1 VVAGKG
7 VGLQTERIDH
17 VKRAEELARLIE
29 HYRFCYY
36 VLDKPEV
43 TDAEFDKVFR
53 ELQDL
58 EARHPELV
66 SPSSP
71 TQTVGAAPSTEFKQI
86 KHRIP
91 LLSLS
96 NAMSDDELHK
106 WEERI
111 FRALE
116 IEDEQGKKRVE
127 YVCELKIDGLSCALT
142 YKNGVLVEGA
152 TRGNGEVGEDV
163 TYNLKTIPGIPR
175 ELKLDLKKL
184 PAGLP
189 AAFSNRMPEL
199 LEVRGEVYM
208 PVSSFTSLNDALRE
222 EHKPTFANPRNAA
235 SGGLRQKDPRK
246 TAERKLGFWAYFLYI
261 TDSELKQPPTHF
273 ENLEL
278 LKAYGFPVE
287 PGKLLAKSLEDV
299 IGFCDHWSKKRHD
312 LDYQTDGV
320 VVKMNDRRSW
330 DSVGVTSHSP
340 RWAVAYKY
348 PPEESETV
356 VEDVKFEVGRTGAVT
371 PVALLSP
378 VQLAGTTVKRAS
390 LHNAEQIKRLDVR
403 IGDTVL
409 VRKAGEIIP
418 EVISVN
424 VSKRKGVDHGPLV
437 YPTQCPVCSTPLER
451 TGTEVAFRCPNQY
464 GCLAQIE
471 RRIEHWVGRDAMDID
486 GVGSVLIQ
494 QFVAHGLVKSVAD
507 LYKLTFESLT
517 SIERL
522 GKKSAENILASLE
535 KSKQRPLANV
545 IYALGIRHVGASGA
559 ELLAERFTSLAELAA
574 ANAEDITGIEGI
586 GPAIAQSVAEFFE
599 QPEIKQM
606 VAELQE
612 LGVRLVSDSTQVEK
626 LEPTLAGK
634 TFVLTGTMETLDR
647 SEAEKMIKGRGG
659 KVTSSVSKKTDY
671 VVAGASA
678 GSKLTK
684 ASELGITVID
694 EAQFRA
700 LLS

>member
-1 VVAGKG
+1 M
-7 VGLQTERIDH
+7 QTERVEH
-17 VKRAEELARLIE
+17 VKRAEQLARLIE

-36 VLDKPEV
+36 VLDKPEIE
-43 TDAEFDKVFR
+43 DAEFDKLFR

-58 EARHPELV
+58 ETRHPELI

-71 TQTVGAAPSTEFKQI
+71 TQTVGAAPSTEFKQV

-96 NAMSDDELHK
+96 NAMSDDELRK

-142 YKNGVLVEGA
+142 YKNGVFVEGA
-152 TRGNGEVGEDV
+152 TRGNGEIGEDV
-163 TYNLKTIPGIPR
+163 TYNLKTIPSIPR
-175 ELKLDLKKL
+175 ELKLDSDKL
-184 PAGLP
+184 PPEFA
-189 AAFSNRMPEL
+189 RRIPEL
-199 LEVRGEVYM
+199 LEVRGEIYM
-208 PVSSFTSLNDALRE
+208 PVSSFTALNDSLRE
-222 EHKPTFANPRNAA
+222 DDQPTFANPRNAA

-246 TAERKLGFWAYFLYI
+246 TAKRKLGFWAYFLYI
-261 TDSELKQPPTHF
+261 TDPELKQPATHF

-287 PGKLLAKSLEDV
+287 PGKLLAKSLDDV
-299 IGFCDHWSKKRHD
+299 IAFCDEWATKRHD

-320 VVKMNDRRSW
+320 VVKMNERRFW
-330 DSVGVTSHSP
+330 DSVGVTAHSP

-348 PPEESETV
+348 PPEESETI

-371 PVALLSP
+371 PVASLAP

-390 LHNAEQIKRLDVR
+390 LHNAEQIKRLDLR

-418 EVISVN
+418 EIISVN
-424 VSKRKGVDHGPLV
+424 FKKRAGDASGPLV
-437 YPTQCPVCSTPLER
+437 YPTHCPVCNTPLER
-451 TGTEVAFRCPNQY
+451 AGTEVAFRCPNQY
-464 GCLAQIE
+464 GCQAQIE

-535 KSKQRPLANV
+535 KSKSRPLANV
-545 IYALGIRHVGASGA
+545 VYALGIRHVGASGA
-559 ELLAERFTSLAELAA
+559 ELLAEKFPSIAELSAA
-574 ANAEDITGIEGI
+574 SQEEVTAIEGI
-586 GPAIAQSVAEFFE
+586 GPAIAQSVAEFFA
-599 QPEIKQM
+599 QPEVKQT
-606 VAELQE
+606 VSELQE
-612 LGVRLVSDSTQVEK
+612 LGVRLFSDTTQVEK
-626 LEPTLAGK
+626 LAQTFASM

-647 SEAEKMIKGRGG
+647 SEAEKMIKARGG

-684 ASELGITVID
+684 AGELGIKVID

-700 LLS
+700 MLEQQVDQS